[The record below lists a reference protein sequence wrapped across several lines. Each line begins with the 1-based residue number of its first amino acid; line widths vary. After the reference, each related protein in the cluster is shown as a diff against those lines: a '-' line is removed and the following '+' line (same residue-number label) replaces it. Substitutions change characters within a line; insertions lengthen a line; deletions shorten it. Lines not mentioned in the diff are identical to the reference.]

1 MIQKTVEGVRAF
13 NRFYTGVIGLLDRHI
28 LDSPFSLPEAR
39 VLYELYHR
47 EGLMAGE
54 IAAELG
60 IDKGYLSRML
70 DRFVRNKL
78 VVRRPSPEDGRALH
92 ISLTA
97 KGRTAFE
104 ALNEASDRQIRTI
117 LEPLPEGAG
126 ERLLYHMGEIR
137 KILKHL

>member
-1 MIQKTVEGVRAF
+1 MLQKTVEGVRAF

-28 LDSPFSLPEAR
+28 LDSAYSLPEAR

-47 EGLMAGE
+47 EGLLAGE
-54 IAAELG
+54 IAGELG

-70 DRFVRNKL
+70 DRFVRSKL
-78 VVRRPSPEDGRALH
+78 VVRRPSIEDGRSMN
-92 ISLTA
+92 IMLTA
-97 KGRTAFE
+97 KGRAAFE
-104 ALNEASDRQIRTI
+104 TLNKASDEQVRAM

-126 ERLLYHMGEIR
+126 ERLLYHMEEIR

>member
-1 MIQKTVEGVRAF
+1 MLQRTVEEVRAF
-13 NRFYTGVIGLLDRHI
+13 NRFYTGVTGLLDRHI
-28 LDSPFSLPEAR
+28 LDSPYSLPEAR
-39 VLYELYHR
+39 VLYELYHG
-47 EGLMAGE
+47 EGLLAGE

-70 DRFVRNKL
+70 DRFVRSKL
-78 VVRRPSPEDGRALH
+78 VVRRPSVEDGRSMN

-97 KGRTAFE
+97 KGRAAFE
-104 ALNEASDRQIRTI
+104 TLNQASDEQVRVI
-117 LEPLPEGAG
+117 LESLPEGAE